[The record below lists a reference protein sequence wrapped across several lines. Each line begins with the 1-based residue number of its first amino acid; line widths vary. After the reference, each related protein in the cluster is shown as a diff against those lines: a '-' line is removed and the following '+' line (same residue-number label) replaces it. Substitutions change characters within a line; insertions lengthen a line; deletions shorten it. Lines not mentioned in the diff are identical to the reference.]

1 MAQRDWSSSSSAS
14 EWRWRPRWADAINTH
29 IDSICDGLRPWS
41 TGGCYFN
48 FADRPTELDKLYDA
62 DTLARLREV
71 KERYD
76 PDGVSRAGAH

>member
-1 MAQRDWSSSSSAS
+1 MMAP
-14 EWRWRPRWADAINTH
+14 EMADPINGH
-29 IDSICDGLRPWS
+29 IDSICSALEPWS

-48 FADRPTELDKLYDA
+48 FADRPTELDKLFDA

-76 PDGVSRAGAH
+76 AEGVFSGGHLVAVT